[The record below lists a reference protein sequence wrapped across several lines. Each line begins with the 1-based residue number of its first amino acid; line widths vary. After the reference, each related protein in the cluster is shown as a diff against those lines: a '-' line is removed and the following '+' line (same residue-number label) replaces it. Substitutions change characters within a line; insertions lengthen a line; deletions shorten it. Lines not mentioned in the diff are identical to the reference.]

1 VEARLWK
8 FSLFTAP
15 AAPLRRLHS
24 SSFASARSRRPT
36 MIEVP
41 SELLNVLLALL
52 IVFANVTRTRQRSA
66 AERAFRN

>member
-1 VEARLWK
+1 
-8 FSLFTAP
+8 
-15 AAPLRRLHS
+15 
-24 SSFASARSRRPT
+24 